1 MEERACALS
10 SLRPHPTS
18 AVGWRW
24 AQASWQRGPPG
35 RLWAALAAFLAYSGG
50 RRARSRVSL
59 QDGGTEEEPAT
70 KCEEPTRSS
79 GWGLGARGDLSG
91 ASAAPSPPLV
101 ASPSL
106 AGCGRRPPLSRAGPP
121 LIPDPGC
128 VRPRKACACA
138 LPAGPSGARIRGPA
152 AASVKGA
159 WRVGAF
165 WSLQGQWRAA
175 AERAGVASLPRAL
188 GGSCDNNH
196 HSSSSSQL
204 CIAYYIPGSVPIAL
218 YF

>member
-1 MEERACALS
+1 MEERACALA

-24 AQASWQRGPPG
+24 AQAPWQRGPPG
-35 RLWAALAAFLAYSGG
+35 RLWAALAAFLACSAG
-50 RRARSRVSL
+50 RRARSRGSL
-59 QDGGTEEEPAT
+59 QDGGTEEEPAEE
-70 KCEEPTRSS
+70 CEEPTRSS

-121 LIPDPGC
+121 SFPTPG
-128 VRPRKACACA
+128 ACRACA

-159 WRVGAF
+159 WRLGAF
-165 WSLQGQWRAA
+165 WSLQGQWCAA
-175 AERAGVASLPRAL
+175 AERGGVASLPRAL
-188 GGSCDNNH
+188 GGSCDSNH
-196 HSSSSSQL
+196 HSSSSQL
-204 CIAYYIPGSVPIAL
+204 CIAYYIPGFVPIAL